1 MSSRYHIYMYWV
13 LPSKFSQ
20 YSRPSAAVKF
30 RLVCLLIACTFLKT
44 IFLNKMGS
52 KKKLA
57 AKLEQATHANSRRTR
72 AVIRDIKKMKKRDI
86 IKSGFA
92 SKVRTLKSCP
102 SYLTSLIVFRRMLK
116 RRSCCSSQKRSRA
129 KMHR

>member
-1 MSSRYHIYMYWV
+1 
-13 LPSKFSQ
+13 
-20 YSRPSAAVKF
+20 
-30 RLVCLLIACTFLKT
+30 
-44 IFLNKMGS
+44 MGS

-92 SKVRTLKSCP
+92 SKVRTFKELPKQSYKSCRFQANVEAKKLLFFSEKIEGKEAP
-102 SYLTSLIVFRRMLK
+102 LTPEEFEAIIQEYVLPRYASESLDSFVLFVVSDIFIATTMNWNRYP
-116 RRSCCSSQKRSRA
+116 
-129 KMHR
+129 